1 MAPVFCCW
9 KRKGT
14 IETCCSTCLRA
25 LLRYSLGKSNH
36 IRRFQSVPQPSL
48 DGRTIEMIQGNVIG
62 GGSSINALAY
72 TRGVRADYDAWH
84 RSVGGA
90 GWGWEDLLPY
100 FTRQEGNST
109 LGAPAH
115 GIVGPLDAMLKAFDG
130 RTRVRDSVMGR
141 CVVRSIKSLLNR

>member
-1 MAPVFCCW
+1 
-9 KRKGT
+9 
-14 IETCCSTCLRA
+14 
-25 LLRYSLGKSNH
+25 
-36 IRRFQSVPQPSL
+36 
-48 DGRTIEMIQGNVIG
+48 MIQGNVIG